1 MVREI
6 VKDTEILQQIS
17 VKATPKSEE
26 LKQVIQDLTDTAWE
40 HKERCVGLSAIQI
53 GKPLRV
59 FVAFTGEKFIPFVN
73 PLITRYLGEVYE
85 TEESCMSLE
94 GSRKVTRYSEIEIMH
109 QKGTFYV
116 RDRYRGFFAEIIQHE
131 MDHLSGNLI

>member
-17 VKATPKSEE
+17 VKAKPNSEE
-26 LKQVIQDLTDTAWE
+26 LRQVIQDLTDTAWE

-53 GKPLRV
+53 GEPVRV

-73 PLITRYLGEVYE
+73 PTITRRYGEAYE
-85 TEESCMSLE
+85 AEEGCMSLE
-94 GSRKVTRYSEIEIMH
+94 GSRKVTRYSGVEIMH
-109 QKGTFYV
+109 QKGIFFV
-116 RDRYRGFFAEIIQHE
+116 RERYCGFFAEIIQHE
-131 MDHLSGNLI
+131 MDHLNGKLI

>member
-17 VKATPKSEE
+17 VKAVPNSEE

-53 GKPLRV
+53 AEPVRV

-73 PLITRYLGEVYE
+73 PVITQHLGEVYE
-85 TEESCMSLE
+85 TEEGCMSLD
-94 GSRKVTRYSEIEIMH
+94 GSRKVTRYSGVEVMY
-109 QKGTFYV
+109 QKGNRYV
-116 RDRYRGFFAEIIQHE
+116 KERYRGFFAEIIQHE
-131 MDHLSGNLI
+131 MDHLNGKLI